1 MAVLAGIRNMFR
13 IVQIKVPY
21 DVIMEAYERNSYALE
36 RLQGIVKLHVRR
48 LRSERADFDTDFFV
62 SEPMATTSA
71 TFFEAEQYLRSMFGD
86 PPHLFVDLTKDYKL
100 LRTRAPQAY
109 DYGYVIEVGTVQG
122 ESEIERLVA
131 MPRERVEYQSGRYSS
146 GLYTPIDCS

>member
-1 MAVLAGIRNMFR
+1 MTALSGITYMFR
-13 IVQIKVPY
+13 IVQIRVPFQSIL
-21 DVIMEAYERNSYALE
+21 DAHESNKYAVE
-36 RLQGIVKLHVRR
+36 RLQE
-48 LRSERADFDTDFFV
+48 SADFQRDGDDYV

-71 TFFEAEQYLRSMFGD
+71 QYFRTEQYLRGVFGD
-86 PPHLFVDLTKDYKL
+86 PPHLFVDLTGNYKL

-131 MPRERVEYQSGRYSS
+131 IPHERVEYQSGRYAS
-146 GLYTPIDCS
+146 GLYSPVDCS